1 MESILTRQE
10 IKRAKAILAK
20 QNAIK
25 QKAVDRRNLRIL
37 SQLDKSRG
45 GKTPKLDRGLRIKN
59 KHILQ
64 ILLGTLSERN
74 LARYMA
80 QGVTRETAMEIIVTR
95 PSLMA
100 KYESILLGFQ
110 PIGG

>member
-25 QKAVDRRNLRIL
+25 QKAADRRNLRIL

-45 GKTPKLDRGLRIKN
+45 GPPPKLDRGVRIKDR
-59 KHILQ
+59 HVLQ

-74 LARYMA
+74 LAYYNSV
-80 QGVTRETAMEIIVTR
+80 GVTRTLAEEIIAKR
-95 PSLMA
+95 PALLA
-100 KYESILLGFQ
+100 KYEAITLGMEA
-110 PIGG
+110 I